1 MISLR
6 HLSRADVLALGGGDF
21 ALALADVRET
31 TRLLRLGE
39 AAMVAECVLP
49 VGTDPREKA
58 YGLPASVG
66 GRYDAAGLKWAMH
79 RAAPGAGLPSITST
93 TLVNRLSDG
102 RPIGLV
108 ESALLTRMRT
118 AAVSAIAMEM
128 LPTDRIRTV
137 SILGAGAQAKAH
149 AEMVRTLF
157 PTVAAIRLW
166 NRTPELRDVLLAE
179 LPQADGPPV
188 VAAATLLDAIADADV
203 VLCCTAAPTPLLGR
217 EVVRP
222 GRLVVQA
229 GFNEIGFGAIDGF
242 DAVTVD
248 LWGGFAEKSAK
259 SLFQM
264 YRAGRF
270 EPARVAADL
279 ATIVVDGWRP
289 DDGASVFFSSFGL
302 NVFDIAL
309 AARVLAQAEAD
320 DIGTVVP
327 LF

>member
-1 MISLR
+1 MITLR
-6 HLSRADVLALGGGDF
+6 ILSRTE
-21 ALALADVRET
+21 ALAAGAGDWSLAVEDVRET

-39 AAMVAECVLP
+39 AAMVDECVLP

-79 RAAPGAGLPSITST
+79 RAAPSAELPSITST

-102 RPIGLV
+102 RPLGLV

-118 AAVSAIAMEM
+118 AAVSAIAMRM
-128 LPTDRIRTV
+128 LAAERIRSV
-137 SILGAGAQAKAH
+137 AILGAGAQAKTH
-149 AEMVRTLF
+149 AEMVRALF
-157 PTVAAIRLW
+157 PGVSAIRLW
-166 NRTPELRDVLLAE
+166 NRTPERRDALLAE
-179 LPQADGPPV
+179 LRQADGPPV
-188 VAAATLLDAIADADV
+188 AAAATLLEAITDADV

-217 EVVRP
+217 EAVRS

-229 GFNEIGFGAIDGF
+229 GFNEVRFGAIDAF

-270 EPARVAADL
+270 QPARVAADL
-279 ATIVVDGWRP
+279 AAIVVDGWRP
-289 DDGASVFFSSFGL
+289 DHKDSVFFSSFGL

-309 AARVLAQAEAD
+309 AARVLEQAEAGG
-320 DIGTVVP
+320 IGTVVP

>member
-1 MISLR
+1 MITLR
-6 HLSRADVLALGGGDF
+6 ILSRAN
-21 ALALADVRET
+21 ALAAGAGDWSLAVEDVRET

-39 AAMVAECVLP
+39 AVMVDECVLP

-93 TLVNRLSDG
+93 TLVHRLGDG
-102 RPIGLV
+102 RPLGLV

-118 AAVSAIAMEM
+118 ASVSAIAMQT
-128 LPTDRIRTV
+128 LAAHRIRTV
-137 SILGAGAQAKAH
+137 AILGAGAQARAH
-149 AEMVRTLF
+149 AEMVRALF
-157 PTVAAIRLW
+157 PGVAAIRLW
-166 NRTPELRDVLLAE
+166 NRTPERRDVLLSE
-179 LPQADGPPV
+179 LRQADGPPV
-188 VAAATLLDAIADADV
+188 AAAETVLEAIADADV

-229 GFNEIGFGAIDGF
+229 GFNEIGFGAIDGL

-270 EPARVAADL
+270 EPSRVAADL
-279 ATIVVDGWRP
+279 AAIVVDGWRP
-289 DDGASVFFSSFGL
+289 DETASVLFSSFGL

-309 AARVLAQAEAD
+309 AARVLARAEAD

>member
-1 MISLR
+1 MITLR
-6 HLSRADVLALGGGDF
+6 ILSRAN
-21 ALALADVRET
+21 ALAAGAGDWSLAVEDVRET

-39 AAMVAECVLP
+39 AVMVDECVLP

-79 RAAPGAGLPSITST
+79 RAAPGADLPSITST

-102 RPIGLV
+102 RPLGLV

-118 AAVSAIAMEM
+118 AAVSAIAMQT
-128 LPTDRIRTV
+128 LAADRIRTV
-137 SILGAGAQAKAH
+137 AILGAGAQAKAH

-166 NRTPELRDVLLAE
+166 NRTPERRDVLLSE
-179 LPQADGPPV
+179 LRSQEGPPLQ
-188 VAAATLLDAIADADV
+188 AAATLLAAITDADV

-217 EVVRP
+217 EALRP

-242 DAVTVD
+242 DAVAVD
-248 LWGGFAEKSAK
+248 LWGGFAETSAK

-270 EPARVAADL
+270 EPSRVAADL
-279 ATIVVDGWRP
+279 AAIVVDGWRP
-289 DDGASVFFSSFGL
+289 DETASVLFSSFGL

-309 AARVLAQAEAD
+309 AARVLARAEAD